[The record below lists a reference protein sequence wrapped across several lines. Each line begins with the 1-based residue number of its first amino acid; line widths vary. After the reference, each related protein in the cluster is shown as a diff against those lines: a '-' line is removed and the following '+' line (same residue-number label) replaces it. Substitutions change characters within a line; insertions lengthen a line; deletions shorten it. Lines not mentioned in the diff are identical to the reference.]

1 MIIAPIID
9 AMKPTGS
16 PGRYHPK
23 VRPRNAAT
31 REPPIP
37 SNEVMIK
44 PDGSR
49 PGIKKLAKQQKWL
62 LRAAISATRVGGH
75 IVYSTCTLSPEENE
89 RVTEWILNKEP
100 HSVKQERIDI
110 SNLTIHD
117 GRIYPSR
124 QMEGFYIAK
133 FIKVA
138 SNIL

>member
-1 MIIAPIID
+1 MEG
-9 AMKPTGS
+9 TFNT
-16 PGRYHPK
+16 H
-23 VRPRNAAT
+23 NAASFT
-31 REPPIP
+31 
-37 SNEVMIK
+37 NWNT
-44 PDGSR
+44 GL
-49 PGIKKLAKQQKWL
+49 IKKLAKQQKWL